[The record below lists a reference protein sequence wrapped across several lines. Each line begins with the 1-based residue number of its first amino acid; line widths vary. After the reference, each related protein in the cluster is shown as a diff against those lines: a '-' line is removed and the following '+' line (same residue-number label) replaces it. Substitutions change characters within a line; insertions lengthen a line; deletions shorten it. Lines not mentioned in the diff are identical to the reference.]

1 MIKKVENE
9 EEGKH
14 NKNFMCHYILS
25 RISYHGEDITKD
37 FAYIYVSY
45 III

>member
-14 NKNFMCHYILS
+14 NKNFMCHYNLS
-25 RISYHGEDITKD
+25 RISYQGNGEDITKD
-37 FAYIYVSY
+37 SSM
-45 III
+45 